1 MQGGG
6 GLKPMRVHED
16 FGPRYSKKN
25 LIGSGAYGDVYEAVD
40 K

>member
-1 MQGGG
+1 MQPGQ
-6 GLKPMRVHED
+6 LKPMRAQEE
-16 FGPRYSKKN
+16 FGPRYAKKN